1 MFPNLELLIHGY
13 DKPLRIDFSSRR
25 GELLIYIKSS
35 LPSKILTKF
44 KLSNNI
50 QIKLFE
56 FNLRKRKWLFVSI
69 YQLPLQNKKIFSSLN
84 DLLDFYSNE
93 YDNKVVLRDFNLQPR
108 STSNLSFVE
117 SQNFV
122 SLIKNKTCF
131 KRTGSCVDLIL
142 TN

>member
-1 MFPNLELLIHGY
+1 MFSNLELLIHGY

-50 QIKLFE
+50 QIKLSE
-56 FNLRKRKWLFVSI
+56 FSLRKCKWLFVSI

-84 DLLDFYSNE
+84 NLLDFYSNE
-93 YDNKVVLRDFNLQPR
+93 YDNKVVLRDFSLQPR

-122 SLIKNKTCF
+122 GLIKNKTCF

>member
-1 MFPNLELLIHGY
+1 MFSNLELLIHGY
-13 DKPLRIDFSSRR
+13 DKALRIDFSSRR

-50 QIKLFE
+50 QIKLSE
-56 FNLRKRKWLFVSI
+56 FSLRKRKWLFVSI

-84 DLLDFYSNE
+84 NLLDFYSNE
-93 YDNKVVLRDFNLQPR
+93 YDNKVVLRDFSLQPR

-122 SLIKNKTCF
+122 GLIKNKTCF